1 MRICCPI
8 CNKVLPDVP
17 DDFPP
22 RPFCSAR
29 CKKVDL
35 GNWLDERYRVS
46 EPLGND
52 ELSEL
57 VDDATGPDGADKSL
71 LH

>member
-1 MRICCPI
+1 VRITCPI
-8 CNKVLPDVP
+8 CKKVLPDVP
-17 DDFPP
+17 EDFPP

-35 GNWLDERYRVS
+35 GNWFEERYRVS

-52 ELSEL
+52 DLAEL
-57 VDDATGPDGADKSL
+57 VAVDEPV